1 MRFKDRLKFALKSE
15 LTQEELEKLPRG
27 FQTISKII
35 ILKLQSE
42 LSEQRFIIAEK
53 CLELYPKMESVYYY
67 GGKITGQFRIP
78 EKIEYLAGKNNPIV
92 IHKEHNVNY
101 KFDITKIMFSKG
113 NLKERKNLANLVQL
127 GEIIID
133 MFAGIGYFSLP
144 IGLHSKVKTIYS
156 IELNPV
162 AFKYL
167 KENIKLNHLEQ
178 KIIPIFGNCKEVVV
192 KLADKGI
199 KADRI
204 IMGVFPAPKDYI
216 SSALLCVKDSGTVVH
231 YEGVKEKE
239 EYFLLFTEFKEVAE
253 INGYK
258 CELKEHRFVK
268 SYGPRLYHIVLDILV
283 SK

>member
-1 MRFKDRLKFALKSE
+1 MNFKEQLKIALKSD
-15 LTQEELEKLPRG
+15 LTLEELETLPRG

-35 ILKLQSE
+35 LLKLSPKIYE
-42 LSEQRFIIAEK
+42 KRFLIATK
-53 CLELYPKMESVYYY
+53 CLKLYPKMDSVYYY

-78 EKIEYLAGKNNPIV
+78 EKIEFLAGKNDSIV
-92 IHKEHNVNY
+92 IHKEHNVLY
-101 KFDITKIMFSKG
+101 KFDVKKIMFSKG
-113 NLKERKNLANLVQL
+113 NFNERIYLARLVEH
-127 GEIIID
+127 GEVVID

-144 IGLHSKVKTIYS
+144 IGFHSEVKIIYS

-178 KIIPIFGNCKEVVV
+178 KIIPIFGDCKEEVI
-192 KLADKGI
+192 KLADTGVKS
-199 KADRI
+199 DRI
-204 IMGVFPAPKDYI
+204 IMAVFPAPKEYI
-216 SSALLCVKDSGTVVH
+216 SSALLCVKDSGTVFH

-239 EYFLLFTEFKEVAE
+239 DYLLLYNEFNEVAK

-268 SYGPRLYHIVLDILV
+268 SYGPRLYHTVLDILV